1 MGGHQLSHAILLRYS
16 LALDSSAISAMALG
30 YRHLYY
36 ATGGSKLV
44 SDLIADDKI
53 NLTGYVAEIL
63 FVWCSGINDGASCH
77 GI

>member
-53 NLTGYVAEIL
+53 NLTGYVAEI
-63 FVWCSGINDGASCH
+63 FVCLMLRY
-77 GI
+77 